1 MSLLLPTGIEHV
13 DDLPYTFHNA
23 LVQALSFLSLEEL
36 PKEERPPRRI
46 WMERDLMKDHFK
58 RVEAAREAKYG
69 TGDGGG
75 KMSDIPLD
83 GPEERN
89 AAMDDLIR

>member
-1 MSLLLPTGIEHV
+1 VSLLLPDGIDHI

-23 LVQALSFLSLEEL
+23 LVQSLGFLAMEEL
-36 PKEERPPRRI
+36 PKDERPPRRI

-58 RVEAAREAKYG
+58 RVEAARDAKYG
-69 TGDGGG
+69 TGSGDT
-75 KMSDIPLD
+75 KMSDQPLD
-83 GPEERN
+83 GPETRN